1 MIDIFDKRYE
11 QIDDYE
17 DILNCLYNNPN
28 GVENRYTLY
37 KRNNMVSDMMEEVD
51 ITSMSGEEVVELLY
65 RKPLY
70 IKVKEEE

>member
-11 QIDDYE
+11 QVDDYE

-37 KRNNMVSDMMEEVD
+37 KRNGMVSDMMEEVD
-51 ITSMSGEEVVELLY
+51 ISSMSGEDVVDLIY

-70 IKVKEEE
+70 RKAKEEE